1 VYGDSY
7 RSTLVAVVNPHEENT
22 MKWAASKGYKG
33 SFDEICKLESLK
45 EYILT
50 ELATAAQKNKVW
62 SFIHFQIED

>member
-7 RSTLVAVVNPHEENT
+7 RSMLVSVVNPHEENT

-45 EYILT
+45 EYIIK

-62 SFIHFQIED
+62 SFIHFQIEH

>member
-1 VYGDSY
+1 
-7 RSTLVAVVNPHEENT
+7 